1 MSWSE
6 SGRRGRHA
14 GLAALLPALLAG
26 CGFQL
31 KGNLELPAG
40 VERVYVQTQDELSP
54 FGVAMRARL
63 DAIGAREP
71 RAAANADA
79 VVRVFD
85 EKTGRRV
92 LSVSSRNTPKEYE
105 LYYRIDYAIE
115 RKGEEVV
122 PREELSMTRN
132 ISFDETQL
140 LAKDREERILREA
153 LARDLA
159 DLVLRRLAAL
169 P

>member
-1 MSWSE
+1 MWWFE
-6 SGRRGRHA
+6 TRVGT
-14 GLAALLPALLAG
+14 ALLAVALLAPAG
-26 CGFQL
+26 CGFRLQGSL
-31 KGNLELPAG
+31 DLPAG
-40 VERVYVQTQDELSP
+40 VERVYVSTRDELSP
-54 FGVAMRARL
+54 FSVAMRERL

-71 RAAANADA
+71 RSADNADA
-79 VVRVFD
+79 VVRVLA
-85 EKTGRRV
+85 ERNGRRV
-92 LSVSSRNTPKEYE
+92 LSVSARNTPKEYE
-105 LYYRIDYAIE
+105 LFYTVSFAIDRA
-115 RKGEEVV
+115 GTEVV

-140 LAKDREERILREA
+140 LAKDREERILRDA

>member
-1 MSWSE
+1 MWWSE
-6 SGRRGRHA
+6 APTRTASLGV
-14 GLAALLPALLAG
+14 ALLALAG

-31 KGNLELPAG
+31 QGGLDLPPG
-40 VERVYVQTQDELSP
+40 VERVYVSSEDQLSP
-54 FGVAMRARL
+54 FGVAMRERL
-63 DAIGAREP
+63 DAVGAREP
-71 RAAANADA
+71 RSASNADA
-79 VVRVFD
+79 VVRVLS
-85 EKTGRRV
+85 ERTGRRV
-92 LSVSSRNTPKEYE
+92 LSVSARNTPKEYE
-105 LYYRIDYAIE
+105 LFYTVNFAIDRA
-115 RKGEEVV
+115 GTEVV

-159 DLVLRRLAAL
+159 DLVLRRLEAL

>member
-1 MSWSE
+1 MWWSE
-6 SGRRGRHA
+6 ARIGTALLGA
-14 GLAALLPALLAG
+14 GLLALAG

-31 KGNLELPAG
+31 QGALDLPAG
-40 VERVYVQTQDELSP
+40 VERVYVSSEDELSP
-54 FGVAMRARL
+54 FGVAMRERL

-71 RAAANADA
+71 RSASNADA
-79 VVRVFD
+79 VVRVLS
-85 EKTGRRV
+85 ERTGRRV
-92 LSVSSRNTPKEYE
+92 LSVSARNTPKEYE
-105 LYYRIDYAIE
+105 LFYTVNFSIDRA
-115 RKGEEVV
+115 GTEVV

-140 LAKDREERILREA
+140 LAKDREERILRDA

-159 DLVLRRLAAL
+159 DLVLRRLEAL